1 MALENERDIDIN
13 KILHNKLKSVSIDSL
28 ESGISK
34 VVSELVGEDYKCSI
48 GNIKYTLFSGAEI
61 NLKIELTLQDENA
74 PQI

>member
-34 VVSELVGEDYKCSI
+34 VVSELVGEDYRCSI

-61 NLKIELTLQDENA
+61 NLKIELTLQDENT
-74 PQI
+74 PEV

>member
-1 MALENERDIDIN
+1 MAAENERDIDIN

-28 ESGISK
+28 EMGISK
-34 VVSELVGEDYKCSI
+34 VVSDLVGEDYRCSI

-74 PQI
+74 PQV

>member
-1 MALENERDIDIN
+1 MAAENERDIDIN

-34 VVSELVGEDYKCSI
+34 IVSDLIGEDYRCSI
-48 GNIKYTLFSGAEI
+48 GNIKYTLFSGAEL

-74 PQI
+74 PQV

>member
-1 MALENERDIDIN
+1 MATENERDIDIN

-34 VVSELVGEDYKCSI
+34 VVSDLVGEDYRCSI

-74 PQI
+74 PQV

>member
-1 MALENERDIDIN
+1 MAAENERDIDIN

-34 VVSELVGEDYKCSI
+34 IVSDLVGEDYRCSI
-48 GNIKYTLFSGAEI
+48 GNIKYTLFSGAEL

-74 PQI
+74 PQV

>member
-1 MALENERDIDIN
+1 MALENERDLDIN

-34 VVSELVGEDYKCSI
+34 VVSDLVGEDYRCSI

-61 NLKIELTLQDENA
+61 NLKIELTLKDDSL
-74 PQI
+74 PQM

>member
-34 VVSELVGEDYKCSI
+34 VVSELVGEDYRCSI